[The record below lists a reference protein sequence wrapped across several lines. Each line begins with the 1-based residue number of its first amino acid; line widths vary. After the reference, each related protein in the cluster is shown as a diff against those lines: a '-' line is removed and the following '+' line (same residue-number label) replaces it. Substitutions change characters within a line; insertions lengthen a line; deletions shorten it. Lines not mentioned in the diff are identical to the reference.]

1 MYQDRKN
8 EIFQRFKNMGL
19 MDKYMSNREKLSNLG
34 GVGDY
39 IKGLKSPVPSAVL
52 NNPATDKIG
61 QLGQYGLNTETFKP
75 TGELASKIGVNSI
88 GGANNLSQASGTLSK
103 AGNALKGAGGAVG
116 AITGGLSA
124 ADNFSKGNAV
134 DGALDLAKTGAM
146 FIPGVG
152 WAVSGAIQIGQMIKG
167 ALDKAKQK
175 SMAKSQEEAYKSQQ
189 LAENE
194 IDNTKQNLEQTRQN
208 NLNNM
213 QQQMQQPQSNEELV
227 KDLIGQYENQGQS
240 VPESSGQLAEGMPT
254 GFASNIPTNNYLEEN
269 APSLPYV
276 GSATE
281 ALDEQS
287 AMKQSIMD
295 KLKSLGGAVSNGIR
309 DFSTGYDDN
318 SQHGFADGDLFK
330 GLTNNEVKPS
340 VTDEGVVTGG
350 ASELKKSIMNR
361 LGELAGT
368 GARVMANPWTQAG
381 IAALAT
387 KATGGDWAD
396 SLNNAYSYGTAKA
409 TSNYYDNKLNPDKA
423 PTALSRYTKDDYNA
437 NTLSRYRDT
446 IADNNAKRV
455 KADLDKN
462 MPTLEDWYNT
472 LLYTGEMSLDDYN
485 NLITSPDYNP
495 TSRINIAGY
504 KAVNDK
510 NYKTDSNNIK
520 RMQVNNN
527 YTLGKEK
534 NDIARTNANTNAG
547 RLTETQTHN
556 RNTESLN
563 AKKYDLDVDK
573 FNAKQE
579 ENKQKSIDKGLADGT
594 LVRMK
599 APDGSTA
606 IVKSQDVAK
615 YRKMG
620 AKVL

>member
-1 MYQDRKN
+1 
-8 EIFQRFKNMGL
+8 
-19 MDKYMSNREKLSNLG
+19 
-34 GVGDY
+34 
-39 IKGLKSPVPSAVL
+39 
-52 NNPATDKIG
+52 
-61 QLGQYGLNTETFKP
+61 
-75 TGELASKIGVNSI
+75 
-88 GGANNLSQASGTLSK
+88 
-103 AGNALKGAGGAVG
+103 
-116 AITGGLSA
+116 
-124 ADNFSKGNAV
+124 
-134 DGALDLAKTGAM
+134 
-146 FIPGVG
+146 
-152 WAVSGAIQIGQMIKG
+152 MIKG

-227 KDLIGQYENQGQS
+227 KDLMGQYENQGQS

-409 TSNYYDNKLNPDKA
+409 TSNYYDNKLNPGEA
-423 PTALSRYTKDDYNA
+423 PKALSRYTKDDYNA
-437 NTLSRYRDT
+437 HTLAGYRDDQAK
-446 IADNNAKRV
+446 IGWDRNRIDEDYKKGRNAIDKAYKEKRL
-455 KADLDKN
+455 DLDEKKINIDQQKANETASYHKGLLANGQARNQIYAQSVQQKIDQINASKEEKAEMNSNFGKYMALLERPVDEPGLFGKKVGYTQEQKN
-462 MPTLEDWYNT
+462 ADIAKARRGLVSAYGKDF
-472 LLYTGEMSLDDYN
+472 LSILDD
-485 NLITSPDYNP
+485 LEFD
-495 TSRINIAGY
+495 
-504 KAVNDK
+504 D
-510 NYKTDSNNIK
+510 
-520 RMQVNNN
+520 
-527 YTLGKEK
+527 E
-534 NDIARTNANTNAG
+534 DI
-547 RLTETQTHN
+547 
-556 RNTESLN
+556 
-563 AKKYDLDVDK
+563 
-573 FNAKQE
+573 
-579 ENKQKSIDKGLADGT
+579 
-594 LVRMK
+594 
-599 APDGSTA
+599 
-606 IVKSQDVAK
+606 
-615 YRKMG
+615 
-620 AKVL
+620 